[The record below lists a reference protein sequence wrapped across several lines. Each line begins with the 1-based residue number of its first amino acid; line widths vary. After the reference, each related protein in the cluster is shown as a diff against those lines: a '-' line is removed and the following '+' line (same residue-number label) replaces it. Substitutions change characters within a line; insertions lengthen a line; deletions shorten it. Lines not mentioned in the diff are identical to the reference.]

1 MFPSGNNAR
10 HSGAT
15 RARMEREAVDPIRTR
30 AGIVAT
36 AATCAITLS
45 AFLSAGCGGQPFD
58 GSSVYRLA
66 EELGLSGVIPVVAGE
81 VATSPAAASAAG
93 DLATQ
98 IVEDPDA
105 GAPTVA
111 ESEGVT
117 SGGHDLDPAAGTT
130 NSVTEAPTQGSE
142 ARTADDGTTSGKGS
156 TGNGNDPDELP
167 TAPSA
172 SDPPPFSGVYAL
184 NLEGCSQN
192 VLAPYLDNPNLD
204 GFSLRAAWS
213 DIEPVDG
220 TYDWSPFDAV
230 VDHAASHGKKV
241 MLRILAGTR
250 TPEWVYEA
258 GAARFDFVD
267 DNPYHSTYG
276 EIISMPVPWDPIFLT
291 YWFEVVTA
299 MGARYADHAAVVL
312 VAITG
317 PATAGEMHLG
327 DKDNSE
333 AWHAVGYSN
342 EVLIETWKLTID
354 AFVTAFPEQYGLVA
368 VANPVSFDNPAQV
381 REAVAAYC
389 AQKGCGIQ
397 GNWLAA
403 NTAPD
408 GTLYQQVADFAAVNP
423 VGFQMLCSATQERF
437 GGELSTA
444 IDLALDAG
452 ASFLELYKPDITA
465 FAEDV
470 AFAHE
475 QLVHGQIAQ

>member
-1 MFPSGNNAR
+1 MTANQATGTPSPGDNPA
-10 HSGAT
+10 SYA
-15 RARMEREAVDPIRTR
+15 EAQPPP
-30 AGIVAT
+30 GT
-36 AATCAITLS
+36 ANSITGVP
-45 AFLSAGCGGQPFD
+45 SAGGEAMTDGGD
-58 GSSVYRLA
+58 SM
-66 EELGLSGVIPVVAGE
+66 SGE
-81 VATSPAAASAAG
+81 
-93 DLATQ
+93 
-98 IVEDPDA
+98 
-105 GAPTVA
+105 
-111 ESEGVT
+111 
-117 SGGHDLDPAAGTT
+117 
-130 NSVTEAPTQGSE
+130 
-142 ARTADDGTTSGKGS
+142 GS
-156 TGNGNDPDELP
+156 TGDGMTDGPEDAP
-167 TAPSA
+167 TAPPNVGV
-172 SDPPPFSGVYAL
+172 PPINGVYTL
-184 NLEGCSQN
+184 NLEGCSEN

-213 DIEPVDG
+213 DIEPAHG
-220 TYDWSPFDAV
+220 SYDWSLFDAV

-250 TPEWVYEA
+250 TPEWVYTA

-291 YWFEVVTA
+291 HWFEVVTA
-299 MGARYADHAAVVL
+299 MGARYADHPAVVL

-354 AFVTAFPEQYGLVA
+354 AFVTAFPEQYRLVA

-452 ASFLELYKPDITA
+452 ASFLELYKLDITT
-465 FAEDV
+465 FADDV
-470 AFAHE
+470 AYAHE
-475 QLVHGQIAQ
+475 ELCSGSGVQ